1 VEENTVQ
8 YLINFIIL
16 AIIYFLF
23 FYKKWH
29 KSTKKMF
36 IINTLMYVY
45 IAMVL
50 YVTLMPFPIPLLNG
64 TNNLFLNTVNLIPF
78 RDSRLNYHGSIREVL
93 LNVIMMMP
101 FGFLYPI
108 IKKSGMLRTV
118 TIGFLFSLTIESAQ
132 LLSAFWGGI
141 SSRTFDV
148 TDLITNT
155 FGALLGYL
163 FFILLKPIVL
173 VVFDE
178 K

>member
-1 VEENTVQ
+1 MQ

-23 FYKKWH
+23 FYKKWR
-29 KSTKKMF
+29 KRSGKVF
-36 IINTLMYVY
+36 VLNTLMYVY

-50 YVTLMPFPIPLLNG
+50 YMTLMPFPIPFLHG
-64 TNNLFLNTVNLIPF
+64 TNNLFLGTVNLIPF
-78 RDSRLNYHGSIREVL
+78 RDLRLNYHGSIREVI

-101 FGFLYPI
+101 FGFMCPI
-108 IKKSGMLRTV
+108 IKRWGLIKTV
-118 TIGFLFSLTIESAQ
+118 AMGFLFSLAIESAQ
-132 LLSAFWGGI
+132 LLSAFWGAL

-163 FFILLKPIVL
+163 FFVLIKPAVLMNLK
-173 VVFDE
+173 E